1 MRILVTGGGGLLGGA
16 LARRGLLA
24 PTRAQLDVTDP
35 VQRDR
40 FLEEHQPDRV
50 VFCAAVT
57 GVDRCNSDPRAQAVN
72 VGAPIAFARL
82 LPTTLL
88 SSNYVFGTDGPHS
101 PGDPTSPVNAYG
113 QQKVAAEQG
122 VLAQGGDVIRTG
134 WLYGRGGSN
143 FPSTLASQLLS
154 GRVQALDHWTVQ
166 PTWVE
171 DLADVV
177 LGLPS
182 GITHAVGSVETTWA
196 AFALAIAAEMGLG
209 GRVEIVS
216 ELPLGP
222 RPRDARLA
230 PAVLPGWTDRIEK
243 ILSLA

>member
-24 PTRAQLDVTDP
+24 PTHAKLDVTDP

-40 FLEEHQPDRV
+40 FLEAHQPDRV

-57 GVDRCNSDPRAQAVN
+57 GVDRCSSDPRAQAVN
-72 VGAPIAFARL
+72 VEAPIAFARL
-82 LPTTLL
+82 VPTTLL
-88 SSNYVFGTDGPHS
+88 SSNYVFGADGPHS

-134 WLYGRGGSN
+134 WLYGQGGTN
-143 FPSTLASQLLS
+143 FPSTLASRLRS
-154 GRVQALDHWTVQ
+154 GRVQALDHWVVQ

-177 LGLPS
+177 LDLPF
-182 GITHAVGSVETTWA
+182 GITHAIGSVETTWA
-196 AFALAIAAEMGLG
+196 ALALALAAEMGLG
-209 GRVEIVS
+209 DRVEIVS

-230 PAVLPGWTDRIEK
+230 PALLPGWTQRIEQL
-243 ILSLA
+243 LSLG

>member
-24 PTRAQLDVTDP
+24 PGRTELDVTDP

-57 GVDRCNSDPRAQAVN
+57 SVDQCTSDPRARAVN
-72 VGAPIAFARL
+72 VEAPIAFARL
-82 LPTTLL
+82 LPTLLL
-88 SSNYVFGTDGPHS
+88 SSNYVFGTNGPHS

-113 QQKVAAEQG
+113 QQKVAAEEG
-122 VLAQGGDVIRTG
+122 VLALGGDVIRTG
-134 WLYGRGGSN
+134 WLYGKGGTN
-143 FPSTLASQLLS
+143 FPSTLAARLR
-154 GRVQALDHWTVQ
+154 GGGVQALDHWVVQ

-171 DLADVV
+171 DLADVI
-177 LGLPS
+177 LEFPS
-182 GITHAVGSVETTWA
+182 GVTHAIGSVETTWA
-196 AFALAIAAEMGLG
+196 ELALALAGEMGLG
-209 GRVEIVS
+209 DRVEIVS

-230 PAVLPGWTDRIEK
+230 PAILPGWTERIAQ
-243 ILSLA
+243 ILSLG